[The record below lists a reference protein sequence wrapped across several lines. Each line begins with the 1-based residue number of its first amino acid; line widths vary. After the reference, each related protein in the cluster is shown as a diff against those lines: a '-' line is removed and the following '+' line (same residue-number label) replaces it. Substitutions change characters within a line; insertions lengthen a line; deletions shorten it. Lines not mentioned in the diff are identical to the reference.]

1 MQTSTTILNATQKVN
16 TSLESRVR
24 RKSHARFGEGELEK
38 YLLKAT
44 RQLSTLQ

>member
-24 RKSHARFGEGELEK
+24 RKSLARFGEGELEK

-44 RQLSTLQ
+44 RRLSTLQ